1 MPTKE
6 IPLLLSFDCG
16 TQSARAMLFD
26 KQGNLVASATETFT
40 PYFST
45 KIGYAEQH
53 ADFYYEK
60 LCSACKTLLQL
71 DAGYAGCIA
80 GVTLTTMRDTMVCLD
95 KNNKPLRPV
104 ILWMDTRRAE
114 KLPPLPLIPKVGTTL
129 LGMADTVK
137 QTRAGIK
144 SNWLQEHEPHIW
156 EKTHKYVTISCY
168 LTYKLTGVL
177 IDSVASQVG
186 HIPFWYPKKR
196 WMKETHLQFSIFGV
210 PTEKL
215 SSIAPPGTVMGTI
228 TLQASS
234 DSGIPVGKKFV
245 ASGAD
250 KGCESLGSG
259 CCTPNTAS
267 ISLGTASAVQV
278 VTDRY
283 IEPQRFMPAY
293 PSVLPDKFNP
303 EIQVFR
309 GYWLV
314 SWFKEQFGK
323 EESAQAMRDG
333 VAPEEILDEYIKTI
347 PPGAE
352 GLFVQPYWGGG
363 LKMTSAKGSILG
375 FRDVHTRGHIYR
387 AILEGI
393 NYALLEGMQMLE
405 KRTHTRIGKVAVSG
419 GGANSDLVCQLLSDM
434 FGLPA
439 VRAQTFETA
448 GLGAAI
454 IAFYGLGEFDSVE
467 EAVGQMVHEQTV
479 FMPNLELSKFYK
491 EQYENTYKK
500 IYKHVKP
507 LYK

>member
-1 MPTKE
+1 MPTKQM
-6 IPLLLSFDCG
+6 PLLLSVDCV

-26 KQGNLVASATETFT
+26 QRGNLVASATETFT

-45 KIGYAEQH
+45 EPGYAEQH

-71 DAGYAGCIA
+71 DEGYASRIA

-114 KLPPLPLIPKVGTTL
+114 KLPPLPLVPRVGMAV
-129 LGMADTVK
+129 LGMTDTIK

-168 LTYKLTGVL
+168 LTYRLTGVL
-177 IDSVASQVG
+177 IDSIASQVG
-186 HIPFWYPKKR
+186 HIPFWYPKKQ
-196 WMKETHLQFSIFGV
+196 WMKESHIQFSIFGV

-215 SSIAPPGTVMGTI
+215 SNIAPPGTVMGTI
-228 TLQASS
+228 TPQASN
-234 DSGIPVGKKFV
+234 DSGIPVGKQFI

-314 SWFKEQFGK
+314 SWFKEQFGI
-323 EESAQAMRDG
+323 EESAQARQKG
-333 VAPEEILDEYIKTI
+333 IAPEEILDEYLRTI

-363 LKMTSAKGSILG
+363 LKMTSAKGSMLG

-405 KRTHTRIGKVAVSG
+405 KRTHTRIQKVAVSG
-419 GGANSDLVCQLLSDM
+419 GGANSDLVCQLLADM

-454 IAFYGLGEFDSVE
+454 IAFYGLGEFDTVE
-467 EAVGQMVHEQTV
+467 EAVQEMVHEKTV
-479 FMPNLELSKFYK
+479 FMPNLAVYKFYK

-500 IYKHVKP
+500 IYKRVKP